1 MMRPMA
7 IPARLLT
14 DGEHVVVST
23 RTHVKVLLGPLAVLL
38 ATVFAA
44 TFAAAQTTRRA
55 TAELALLLEL
65 GIAAVAVLVLL
76 RYVVRPFLAWYT
88 TTYTFTN
95 RRFLTRSGLLARQGR
110 SVPLNR
116 ITGVDYEIGVVDRL
130 LGCGTLVVADPS
142 EHGRVRLPDIPHVEE
157 VQTLVAEE
165 LHRAGAAYARTDD
178 GT

>member
-1 MMRPMA
+1 MIQAMA

-38 ATVFAA
+38 ATVFA
-44 TFAAAQTTRRA
+44 TVFAAAQATRRA
-55 TAELALLLEL
+55 TSEVALLLEL
-65 GIAAVAVLVLL
+65 AIAILAVLVLL
-76 RYVVRPFLAWYT
+76 RYVARPFLAWYT

-95 RRFLTRSGLLARQGR
+95 RRFVTRSGFLAKHGR
-110 SVPLNR
+110 TVPLNR

-130 LGCGTLVVADPS
+130 LGCGTLIVADAS
-142 EHGRVRLPDIPHVEE
+142 EHGRIPLRDIPHVEE
-157 VQTLVAEE
+157 VQTRLAEE
-165 LHRAGAAYARTDD
+165 LHRIGALHGSGD

>member
-1 MMRPMA
+1 MQAMA

-23 RTHVKVLLGPLAVLL
+23 RTHVKVLVGPLVVLL

-44 TFAAAQTTRRA
+44 TFAAALLTRRA
-55 TAELALLLEL
+55 AAGPALLLEVL
-65 GIAAVAVLVLL
+65 IAAVAALVLL
-76 RYVVRPFLAWYT
+76 RYVARPFLAWYT

-130 LGCGTLVVADPS
+130 LGCGTLVVADAS
-142 EHGRVRLPDIPHVEE
+142 EHGRVRLRDVPHVEE

-165 LHRAGAAYARTDD
+165 LHHAAAYARTED